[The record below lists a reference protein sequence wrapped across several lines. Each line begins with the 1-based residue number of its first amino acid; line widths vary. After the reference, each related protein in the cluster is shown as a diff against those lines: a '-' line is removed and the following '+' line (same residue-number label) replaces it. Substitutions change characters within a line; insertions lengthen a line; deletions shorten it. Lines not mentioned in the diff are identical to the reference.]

1 MTEQPWKKQP
11 LDLAEGRTHFADSED
26 HSPFHHDPAT
36 DTDRGQIGHT
46 PTGALK
52 PVRPG
57 R

>member
-1 MTEQPWKKQP
+1 MTEQLWKKQP

-26 HSPFHHDPAT
+26 HSPLHHDPAT